1 MQKFRTGRTWCEF
14 DSPTQSAFKSQNLAY
29 WSTDELLVGR
39 PPLIHSYVENSKIR
53 YTNSRLVLHIS
64 IPNNLQYQRNLH
76 WSKSHPTMNTWQD
89 FQSID
94 EQVHE
99 QKQMLHSHWD
109 LRETLKLDS
118 PDMSPSNGKKVGSV
132 SPDFWVII
140 NQPHFVSDQSPV
152 FHCSSSKI
160 RDSKLIRFCTIR
172 TSEGICIIVSIILE
186 NISRRRYFQ
195 KKKWS
200 KLTLENP
207 SIISIAIFLG

>member
-1 MQKFRTGRTWCEF
+1 
-14 DSPTQSAFKSQNLAY
+14 
-29 WSTDELLVGR
+29 
-39 PPLIHSYVENSKIR
+39 
-53 YTNSRLVLHIS
+53 
-64 IPNNLQYQRNLH
+64 
-76 WSKSHPTMNTWQD
+76 
-89 FQSID
+89 
-94 EQVHE
+94 
-99 QKQMLHSHWD
+99 
-109 LRETLKLDS
+109 
-118 PDMSPSNGKKVGSV
+118 MSPSNRKKVGSL

-207 SIISIAIFLG
+207 SIISIAIFLGYFPRSAPIKCSGPPILTKVFVSGEYPASLLRVKCLDFKLTRTSTS